1 MEQDKFDGERLSRC
15 LLDEAGQMP
24 LKFIMNGSKFRWDAF
39 KMAYEM
45 QPRKSFDAVKQ
56 TAQEI
61 IDWVNDEP
69 KIMFTDKKQADE
81 NKS

>member
-1 MEQDKFDGERLSRC
+1 MEDQKLDGTKADRL
-15 LLDEAGQMP
+15 LLDEMGQMP
-24 LKFIMNGSKFRWDAF
+24 LKFIMNGSEFRWDAF

-69 KIMFTDKKQADE
+69 KIMFTDKKQ
-81 NKS
+81 SL

>member
-1 MEQDKFDGERLSRC
+1 MEDQKLDGTKADRL
-15 LLDEAGQMP
+15 LLDEMGQMP

-69 KIMFTDKKQADE
+69 KIMFTDKKQ
-81 NKS
+81 SL

>member
-1 MEQDKFDGERLSRC
+1 MEGDKTSRF
-15 LLDEAGQMP
+15 LMDEIGQMP
-24 LKFIMNGSKFRWDAF
+24 LVFKMNGCKFRWDAF

-45 QPRKSFDAVKQ
+45 QPRRSFDTVKK

-69 KIMFTDKKQADE
+69 QLPIIQNVEKK
-81 NKS
+81 

>member
-1 MEQDKFDGERLSRC
+1 MEDQKLDGTKADRL
-15 LLDEAGQMP
+15 LLDEMGQMP
-24 LKFIMNGSKFRWDAF
+24 LKFVMNGSRFRWDAF

-45 QPRKSFDAVKQ
+45 QPRRSFDAVKR

-69 KIMFTDKKQADE
+69 KIMLTDKKQ
-81 NKS
+81 SL

>member
-1 MEQDKFDGERLSRC
+1 MDGEKANRL
-15 LLDEAGQMP
+15 LTDEIGQMP
-24 LKFIMNGSKFRWDAF
+24 ILFKMNGSKFRWDAF

-45 QPRKSFDAVKQ
+45 QPRRSFDTVKK

-69 KIMFTDKKQADE
+69 SFPPLQNQPKND
-81 NKS
+81 

>member
-1 MEQDKFDGERLSRC
+1 MEQNKFDGSKVDTKFM
-15 LLDEAGQMP
+15 DEVGQMP
-24 LKFIMNGSKFRWDAF
+24 LVFKMNGSKFRWDAF

-45 QPRKSFDAVKQ
+45 QPRRSFDAVKK

-69 KIMFTDKKQADE
+69 TLIINNNQ
-81 NKS
+81 